1 VLEVLIRDRDARS
14 GAFSTPWEPVRPE
27 SFFTLEA
34 QQRGI
39 ARLREANDLV
49 DFGIFLVAGDALVGR
64 AQLSGI
70 SSAPFENSHLGY
82 FGSERYNRVC
92 DGGGAGGGRCCLREL
107 ALHRV
112 QAAVIPRNGASI
124 RILEKVG
131 FREEGLALRHL
142 QIAGVREDHALYAI
156 TAEEWPSD
164 DAAGASS
171 ALAG

>member
-1 VLEVLIRDRDARS
+1 VRAGVDA
-14 GAFSTPWEPVRPE
+14 AFE
-27 SFFTLEA
+27 
-34 QQRGI
+34 
-39 ARLREANDLV
+39 
-49 DFGIFLVAGDALVGR
+49 
-64 AQLSGI
+64 
-70 SSAPFENSHLGY
+70 
-82 FGSERYNRVC
+82 
-92 DGGGAGGGRCCLREL
+92 EL
-107 ALHRV
+107 ALHRG

-124 RILEKVG
+124 RVLEKVG